1 MSDRA
6 STKNAVVLGETEQQ
20 EQSGSVDWIATELL
34 RETKQ
39 ENCRKDNIIK
49 ILIKTIVGIVIG
61 AIISLVATNLA
72 WIWYINHY
80 DFSSTQAYYTE
91 QTAEGVYAIVDSD
104 GNIISSD
111 LSYDE
116 AQKLLEVLVDGGSS
130 SENSQQSNQETD

>member
-6 STKNAVVLGETEQQ
+6 ITENAVVLGETEQQ

-61 AIISLVATNLA
+61 AVISLVAINLA
-72 WIWYINHY
+72 WIWYINQY